1 VRPTVSL
8 KTAVVLEHLG
18 HARAKLRI
26 EAVAAIYRRR
36 APDLLFRVLESGR

>member
-1 VRPTVSL
+1 MSL